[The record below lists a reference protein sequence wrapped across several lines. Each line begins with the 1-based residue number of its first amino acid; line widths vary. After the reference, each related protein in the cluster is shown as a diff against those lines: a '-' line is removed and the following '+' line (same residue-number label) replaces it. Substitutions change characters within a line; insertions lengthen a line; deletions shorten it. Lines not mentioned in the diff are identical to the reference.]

1 MAEAKKRRVIEHRII
16 SIKML
21 KAKQYDTIDLG
32 HYNELFGL
40 IQSKFIIM
48 LYGPPGSGKSVYAL
62 QLAEEI
68 TKHGKLLYN
77 SHEERDR
84 KTIQDRAIKFN
95 INSPK
100 IALGV
105 SLPFDVMIQKI
116 KSNHYSYLVIDSIQY
131 MQFTYE
137 QLQQLIETFKRKKKF
152 GIILVSFGDV
162 EDKPRGAIDH
172 LHAADVKC
180 YFKNGRVSIKSRYMD
195 RPTHKTL
202 FIPAKVNQHPT
213 LF

>member
-1 MAEAKKRRVIEHRII
+1 M
-16 SIKML
+16 
-21 KAKQYDTIDLG
+21 
-32 HYNELFGL
+32 
-40 IQSKFIIM
+40 
-48 LYGPPGSGKSVYAL
+48 
-62 QLAEEI
+62 QLADEL
-68 TKHGKLLYN
+68 TRHGKLLYN

-84 KTIQDRAIKFN
+84 MTIQSRVINFN

-105 SLPFDVMIQKI
+105 SLPFDVMIEKI
-116 KSNHYSYLVIDSIQY
+116 RSNHYSFVVIDSIQY

-180 YFKNGRVSIKSRYMD
+180 FFKGGKVSIQNRYLD
-195 RPTHKTL
+195 KPVHKVLFRPQVANT
-202 FIPAKVNQHPT
+202 HPT